1 VTPVSTRLVRLL
13 NMVPYFQANPRVTR
27 AQAAADLGV
36 SVKQLGEDL
45 DQLWLCGLP
54 GYGPGDLI
62 DFAFEGDTIEVTFS
76 AGMDT
81 PLQLSSPEATGLL
94 VALRAL
100 ADIPGVVDP
109 EAARSAIAKI
119 EAAAGAAGHGSDV
132 AAVDEPAPVESQ
144 AAAAVRAAVRDNRAL
159 TIDYYAASSQA
170 AAAVRAAV
178 RDNRALT
185 IDYYAA
191 SHDTLSTRIVD
202 PIRIVLV
209 GDHSYLEAWSREAE
223 GVRLFRFDRIV
234 DATVLDERSAPPE
247 PVLAAPPDTSLFD
260 ADPSLPSA
268 TLRLAPAAS
277 WMFEYYPMRLLHEL
291 PDGYCEAAMT
301 YASEEWMARQ
311 VLGLGS
317 TVRVLGPESLANR
330 VRDAAAAALQSYRA
344 AARSG

>member
-1 VTPVSTRLVRLL
+1 MTPVSSRLVRLL

-27 AQAAADLGV
+27 VQAAADLGV
-36 SVKQLGEDL
+36 SLKQLGEDL
-45 DQLWLCGLP
+45 DQLWMCGLP

-81 PLQLSSPEATGLL
+81 PLQLTSPEATGLL

-109 EAARSAIAKI
+109 QSARSAIAKI
-119 EAAAGAAGHGSDV
+119 EAAAGAAGHAPE
-132 AAVDEPAPVESQ
+132 AAVDQPAPIESRV
-144 AAAAVRAAVRDNRAL
+144 AAAVRAAVH
-159 TIDYYAASSQA
+159 
-170 AAAVRAAV
+170 
-178 RDNRALT
+178 DNRALT

-234 DATVLDERSAPPE
+234 DATELDEPSAPPE
-247 PVLAAPPDTSLFD
+247 PVLQAPPDTSLFD
-260 ADPSLPSA
+260 ADPALPSA

-277 WMFEYYPMRLLHEL
+277 WMFEYYPMRLLREL

-317 TVRVLGPESLANR
+317 AVRVLEPESLANR
-330 VRDAAAAALQSYRA
+330 VRDAAAAALESYRV